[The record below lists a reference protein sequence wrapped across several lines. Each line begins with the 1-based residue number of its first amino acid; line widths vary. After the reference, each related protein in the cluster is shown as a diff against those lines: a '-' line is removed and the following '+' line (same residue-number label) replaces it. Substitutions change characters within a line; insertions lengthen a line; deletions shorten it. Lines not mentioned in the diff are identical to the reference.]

1 MEYRDNVEPGQAS
14 AVITGIGDYTGTI
27 EAPFEIKGPP
37 EVIKNPEPG
46 RPERPILPQNPPEV
60 DPDDNTFHWKAG
72 DVYIRTADG
81 GSLGKAEVQKW
92 AEERYD
98 FGEFALTGFEL
109 CDADGQ
115 PADGIDLSRAGHYGI
130 TVQLEKAGGDT
141 LTFSVDYIVK
151 ETADITLKPNQPG
164 KGEGPDGGDTLQ
176 PQDPPTLNPDNTVT
190 QEYTDTLTLPTDPK
204 PLTPEDAKKLAEER
218 YKAPEG
224 SSLKVELFD
233 KDGNPLSEI
242 SREKEGSYL
251 LKITFQDPAGNL
263 SIVRLTLNIARQKSG
278 AAGSPKTGDQ
288 VRRQFWATLMMLF
301 ICTGAI
307 LELFK
312 HKKPKYICKH

>member
-1 MEYRDNVEPGQAS
+1 M
-14 AVITGIGDYTGTI
+14 
-27 EAPFEIKGPP
+27 
-37 EVIKNPEPG
+37 
-46 RPERPILPQNPPEV
+46 
-60 DPDDNTFHWKAG
+60 
-72 DVYIRTADG
+72 
-81 GSLGKAEVQKW
+81 
-92 AEERYD
+92 
-98 FGEFALTGFEL
+98 
-109 CDADGQ
+109 
-115 PADGIDLSRAGHYGI
+115 
-130 TVQLEKAGGDT
+130 QLEKAGGDT

-251 LKITFQDPAGNL
+251 LKITFQDPAGNR